1 MSFHTVTT
9 IEETYKGWTVRLEYR
24 PGYGHSWV
32 AWKDGQLLESTSGY
46 LQSHEQ
52 SRQNAH
58 WTIDQYEAARRIDN
72 A

>member
-1 MSFHTVTT
+1 
-9 IEETYKGWTVRLEYR
+9 VRLEYR
-24 PGYGHSWV
+24 LGYGHSWV